1 MMSLSGFTAR
11 GIAAVS
17 AFILA
22 VCGQPLSAQELSPGL
37 AHEIDGLY
45 SAFAAEN
52 NQPGAAVL
60 VMKGDSIAYL
70 KCFGLADMVTGA
82 KITANTLFNLGSISK
97 TFVANGILIL
107 QEEGK
112 LSVADPLSK
121 YFPGFKSREIA
132 DRVKVM
138 HLLTHTSGL
147 PDNRPVSENR
157 EFFITAKDNENWAPV
172 MQAEKLVFEP
182 GTGYEYSNPAFNGLA
197 LIIEQVSGQK
207 WQDFIAE
214 RIFRPAGMVTSTIT
228 DGPHPGTGVSHAY
241 EMADG
246 KWTESDYGEFPTF
259 AAAGNGGVWSSVT
272 ELAMYEKAIRH
283 NAFLGRE
290 LTDESRSVCWPENW
304 AAVAEPFIGYS
315 WFIGENQFLDEKNNF
330 RVRFVYHTGDQG
342 GFRAFYVSIPEKD
355 ILYIGLFNRPP
366 DDLNKLIIDGIS
378 VFEKSNWLDEIP
390 GYR

>member
-1 MMSLSGFTAR
+1 MMSLPGFAAR
-11 GIAAVS
+11 GITAVS
-17 AFILA
+17 VFILA
-22 VCGQPLSAQELSPGL
+22 VCGRPLSAQELSPGL
-37 AHEIDGLY
+37 THEIDSLY
-45 SAFAAEN
+45 NAFGAEN
-52 NQPGAAVL
+52 HLPGGAVL

-107 QEEGK
+107 QDEGK

-147 PDNRPVSENR
+147 PDNRPVSKNR
-157 EFFITAKDNENWAPV
+157 EFFITAKDYENWAPV

-228 DGPHPGTGVSHAY
+228 DGPHPVTGVSHAY

-290 LTDESRSVCWPENW
+290 LTDESRSVCRPENW
-304 AAVAEPFIGYS
+304 AADAEPFIGYS

-330 RVRFVYHTGDQG
+330 NVRFIYHTGDQG

-355 ILYIGLFNRPP
+355 ILYVGLFNRPP
-366 DDLNKLIIDGIS
+366 ADLNRIIREGIS
-378 VFEKSNWLDEIP
+378 LLEKNNWLE
-390 GYR
+390 